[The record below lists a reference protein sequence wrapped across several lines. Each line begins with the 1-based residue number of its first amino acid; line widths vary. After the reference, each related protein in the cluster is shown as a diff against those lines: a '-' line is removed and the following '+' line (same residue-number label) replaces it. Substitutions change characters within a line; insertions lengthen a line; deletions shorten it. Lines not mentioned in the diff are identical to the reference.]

1 MESLTDPLGD
11 RVMKNVPPIARDPLT
26 RAQLFGSETPKAT
39 GSPEGDLPNMLTLRQ
54 HLLRE
59 GHINKPELTEIINR
73 ATAIMRKL
81 SMRPKFKLP
90 F

>member
-1 MESLTDPLGD
+1 MENLSDPLGD

-26 RAQLFGSETPKAT
+26 REELFGSETPKAT
-39 GSPEGDLPNMLTLRQ
+39 GSTPGDLPNMLTLRK

-59 GHINKPELTEIINR
+59 GHINKPELMELIQRSTK
-73 ATAIMRKL
+73 IMRKL
-81 SMRPKFKLP
+81 RLFELP